1 MGCGAANTDGKT
13 EGMRT
18 TLSANQI
25 SSYRDAGFL
34 VYRDLL
40 DAGEVAE
47 LKAGVLDA
55 IATMGKRRIA
65 GEGAD
70 LMEGD
75 AYYDRVY
82 TQRLNLWRISD
93 VVRGYL
99 HDAGLG
105 RMLCDLEGIDAL
117 RVWHDQ
123 ALIKEPF
130 ANPTNLHL
138 DVPYWS
144 FHSRHAITI
153 WIALEDAT
161 PENGCLC
168 FLPGSHKLAQYENVN
183 PAEEFGALTTVYPAM
198 RTISPHV
205 AAMKAGDCSFH
216 NGLTAHG
223 ASVNMTTG
231 RRIAMTCAYM
241 PDGSS
246 FNGTQNVL
254 PDRYFESLEPGDLL
268 DDDEFNPLVFA
279 RP

>member
-1 MGCGAANTDGKT
+1 
-13 EGMRT
+13 MRT
-18 TLSANQI
+18 SLGADQI
-25 SSYRDAGFL
+25 ASYREAGFL

-65 GEGAD
+65 GDGAD

-82 TQRLNLWRISD
+82 TQRLNLWRISE
-93 VVRGYL
+93 VVRSYL
-99 HDAGLG
+99 HRADLG
-105 RMLCDLEGIDAL
+105 RMLSDLEGIDAL

-168 FLPGSHKLAQYENVN
+168 FLPGSHRLAAYDNVN
-183 PAEEFGALTTVYPAM
+183 PAEEFGALTTVYPEM
-198 RTISPHV
+198 RAINPHV
-205 AAMKAGDCSFH
+205 APMNAGDCSFH

-223 ASVNMTTG
+223 AGVNMTTG

-241 PDGSS
+241 PDGST

-254 PDRYFESLEPGDLL
+254 PDRYFESLTLSSPLQ
-268 DDDEFNPLVFA
+268 DDAFNPLVFV
-279 RP
+279 RN